1 MEVDISKNVL
11 YDIACTTLDRIEG
24 LEVATAPI
32 KVGEVL
38 RGSGARTARRPK
50 SLKVT
55 REEGAVTFDVGVNV
69 EYGRNLVN
77 LSADVQRAIT
87 ENVELMTGL
96 KVRAVNVVVQGLT
109 LPRGA

>member
-24 LEVATAPI
+24 LEVASAPI

-38 RGSGARTARRPK
+38 RGSRERSTRRTK

-55 REEGAVTFDVGVNV
+55 REEGAVTFEVGVNV
-69 EYGRNLVN
+69 EYGRNLVS
-77 LSADVQRAIT
+77 LSSDAQRAIT

-96 KVRAVNVVVQGLT
+96 RVRAVNVVVHGLT
-109 LPRGA
+109 LPRGG